1 MIDVNLST
9 VNTLAIHRVGNKNN
23 GDDLVISKNEIKV
36 NDAQF
41 ENKLHHYFLSS
52 LPLQDLQRFSG
63 PQGDF
68 TLNPIY
74 TCAKELFSGM
84 ANVLTTSVKIAKAL
98 YDSANHP
105 NIKSGDLFVVH
116 LKNISYHGENC
127 QGLGIFKSEIK
138 HPFLQINYAEQSEL
152 FLLEGIDINKLDK
165 GALIINTEAGD
176 GYRICIVDK
185 TNKSEAEFW
194 KDQFLQLV
202 PCNDEFQQTKQM
214 LQIASTFVT
223 TQYQEEFEVEA
234 PEQIELMQRSIEYF
248 KQRESFDN
256 KEFERE
262 VLETPAVIES
272 FRSFK
277 NQFVQ
282 ENDLELEDQ
291 FDISEHAVKN
301 QQKFFK
307 SIIKLDKNFHI
318 YVHGNR
324 EWIERGVDADGRK
337 YYKLYYKEETN

>member
-9 VNTLAIHRVGNKNN
+9 VNKIAVHRVGNKNN
-23 GDDLVISKNEIKV
+23 GDDLLISKNEISI

-41 ENKLHHYFLSS
+41 ESKLHHYFLSS
-52 LPLQDLQRFSG
+52 MPLQDLQRFSG
-63 PQGDF
+63 EQGDF
-68 TLNPIY
+68 TLNPLY
-74 TCAKELFSGM
+74 EYAKEFFSGM
-84 ANVLTTSVKIAKAL
+84 GNLLTTSVKIAKKL
-98 YDSANHP
+98 YDSSNHP
-105 NIKSGDLFVVH
+105 NIKSGDVFVVH
-116 LKNISYHGENC
+116 VKNISFHGENC
-127 QGLGIFKSEIK
+127 QGLGIFKSEVK
-138 HPFLQINYAEQSEL
+138 HPFFQINYTEQSEL
-152 FLLEGIDINKLDK
+152 YLLEGIDINKLDK

-176 GYRICIVDK
+176 GYRVCMVDK

-194 KDQFLQLV
+194 KENFLNIV

-214 LQIASTFVT
+214 LQMASTFVT
-223 TQYQEEFEVEA
+223 TQYHDEFEVEA

-262 VLETPAVIES
+262 VLESPAVIES
-272 FRSFK
+272 FRNFK
-277 NQFVQ
+277 EQFVK
-282 ENDLELEDQ
+282 EREIELDEQ
-291 FDISEHAVKN
+291 FDISEQAVKS

-324 EWIERGVDADGRK
+324 EWIERGVEPDGRK
-337 YYKLYYKEETN
+337 YYKLYYKAEVS